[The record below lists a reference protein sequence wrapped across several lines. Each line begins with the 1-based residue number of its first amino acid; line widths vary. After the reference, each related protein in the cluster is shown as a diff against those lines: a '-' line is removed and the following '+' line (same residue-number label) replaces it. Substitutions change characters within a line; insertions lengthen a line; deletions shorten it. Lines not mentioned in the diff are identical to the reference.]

1 MTGSFDLVHG
11 RRIRA
16 LRDLMR
22 EHKLDG
28 YLVTHLPDL
37 FYLTG
42 FKSEGYYALI
52 GLEEAW
58 LFFPKLLFQ
67 DGKESTQGFNCL
79 AGPFWKLVEQIASKN
94 KLKKKAFDPDNINYQ
109 LGMALN
115 KKGYK
120 DVGGLLTQLRII
132 KDGEE
137 IRAIRKACHL
147 AHQGYLFAK
156 TRVKPGVRES
166 AVAVDLEHYFR
177 RMGSSGI
184 AFDTIIA
191 AGPHSALPHHVTSD
205 YVIKK
210 GEPVVMDLGCI
221 WEGYRSDL
229 TRTVTVGKINGV
241 FNKIY
246 KLVEDSQRKAITQV
260 RPGLTAHQIDAISR
274 QVITRNGYGRYFI
287 HSTGHGVG
295 IDIHES
301 PRVAPGSQEVLQS
314 NMVITVEPGIY
325 LPGKYGV
332 RIEDTLL
339 VTPTGQEILTQ

>member
-1 MTGSFDLVHG
+1 MDFDLIHG
-11 RRIRA
+11 RRVRA

-22 EHKLDG
+22 EHKVDG

-42 FKSEGYYALI
+42 FKSEGYYVLI

-58 LFFPKLLFQ
+58 LFLPKLLFQ
-67 DGKESTQGFNCL
+67 DGKESTQGFHCL
-79 AGPFWKLVEQIASKN
+79 AGPFWEHLKQVTRNN
-94 KLKKKAFDPDNINYQ
+94 KLKKLAFDPDNIGYQ
-109 LGMALN
+109 LGMALI

-120 DVGGLLTQLRII
+120 GAGGILSQLRII

-137 IRAIRKACHL
+137 IRVIRKACHL
-147 AHQGYLFAK
+147 AYLGYLFAK
-156 TRVKPGVRES
+156 SRVKPGVRES
-166 AVAVDLEHYFR
+166 SIAIDLEHRFR

-191 AGPHSALPHHVTSD
+191 AGPNSALPHHVTSD
-205 YVIKK
+205 YIIKR
-210 GEPVVMDLGCI
+210 GDPVVMDLGCM

-229 TRTVTVGKINGV
+229 TRTVAVGKINGV
-241 FNKIY
+241 FNRIY
-246 KLVEDSQRKAITQV
+246 NLVETSQRKAISQV
-260 RPGLTAHQIDAISR
+260 RPGQTAHKIDAIAR
-274 QVITRNGYGRYFI
+274 QVIAQNGYGRYFI

-301 PRVAPGSQEVLQS
+301 PRIAPGNKEILQS

-325 LPGKYGV
+325 LPGMYGV

-339 VTPTGQEILTQ
+339 VTPTGQEILTH